1 MIPVTGSRA
10 IVIASGSN
18 DAPAW
23 FRDDY
28 RKSILTIQEYCF
40 MNIRNR
46 CPLHRVNRKMSER
59 NLDEIAMLTDSAA
72 RNALRT
78 AMELHAAATAELIKS
93 QAPEHRLSGI
103 VRELETAEH
112 NLTACR
118 IEDNRVL
125 AAWLAVGAEGE
136 RPRPNERTLA
146 AERAVAELGPD
157 AVAARASLP
166 EHQSKV
172 QVCAERVRD
181 LSIARL
187 DAMYTASVR
196 AVREFLDTEFGPA
209 IQHLLVIEAKARSV
223 ERALYQLGH
232 GSNPSAVALGC
243 SVEVAT
249 AIRQAKA
256 AARVPHNDDAGRR
269 LLDRLMTDANASLE

>member
-1 MIPVTGSRA
+1 
-10 IVIASGSN
+10 
-18 DAPAW
+18 
-23 FRDDY
+23 
-28 RKSILTIQEYCF
+28 
-40 MNIRNR
+40 
-46 CPLHRVNRKMSER
+46 MSAR
-59 NLDEIAMLTDSAA
+59 NLDEVAMLTDSAA
-72 RNALRT
+72 RDALRT
-78 AMELHAAATAELIKS
+78 AIELRAAATAELIKS

-103 VRELETAEH
+103 VHELATAEH

-118 IEDNRVL
+118 IEDNGVL

-157 AVAARASLP
+157 AVAARAALP
-166 EHQSKV
+166 EYQSKV

-181 LSIARL
+181 LSIACL
-187 DAMYTASVR
+187 DAMYTASVQ

-256 AARVPHNDDAGRR
+256 AARVPHDDDTGRR